1 MVEIVAFV
9 APMNSNTARYSEK
22 WVKFWFTQRRT
33 RCAGKTHPID
43 NSVVALVQKYGDA
56 RKYPNQRSM
65 HSCGILISE
74 EPITNYT
81 VLEMPQ
87 RLSPCIV

>member
-1 MVEIVAFV
+1 MW
-9 APMNSNTARYSEK
+9 NSNTARYSEK
-22 WVKFWFTQRRT
+22 WVIFGLPKEEL
-33 RCAGKTHPID
+33 D
-43 NSVVALVQKYGDA
+43 ALAKKSNYTILICSCLGTEIRHDA

-81 VLEMPQ
+81 VLEMPPKGFP
-87 RLSPCIV
+87 LALFTHC